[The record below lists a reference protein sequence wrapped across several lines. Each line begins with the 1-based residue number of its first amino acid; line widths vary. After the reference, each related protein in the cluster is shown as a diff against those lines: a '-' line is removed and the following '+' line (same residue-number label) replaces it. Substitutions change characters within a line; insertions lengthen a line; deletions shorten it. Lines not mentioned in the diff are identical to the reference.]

1 MALNQVSSVV
11 LDDVNDKKQVKYLNK
26 DFGEFKRSLIEF
38 TKFYYPDD
46 YQDFSDASPGS
57 IFIDMAAYIGDV
69 LSYYTDHTFK
79 ESLLAYAEEREN
91 IVSIAQ
97 GFGYTP
103 KIVSPSYCTAE
114 LSFLV
119 PADADGNLDP
129 NYLPKIA
136 RNSTFS
142 ANTQFDSGVFLLDE
156 LCDFANASNRE
167 IVPYTVDGTTSLP
180 TSYVVTKTVKLIAAR
195 TKIQEYTVGSP
206 EKFLKIQL
214 PNERIVDIVSVV
226 DEEGNSWYE
235 VDNLS
240 QDYRFEDVLIETT
253 TSVSQSFF
261 PSSALYKIKPIKTNR
276 RFVKR
281 LNRDLRYELIF
292 GSGTGDL
299 SDVFEDID
307 YKSVY
312 NEEYL
317 QNMTNVAL
325 DTLNFTNSNAFG
337 LAPGNTVLTITYRTA
352 TGLASNVP
360 ARSITN
366 VGTLTTINETRTFST
381 AELNTFNQVIASA
394 AIINT
399 TPARGG
405 INDPTTEQI
414 RQEAL
419 GYVNAQAR
427 IVTARDYESRVLS
440 MPSKYGAVAKAFVV
454 TDDAINA
461 IQRYTRE
468 AQFSQDTLT
477 PEDDVLYVDD
487 RPINTNVNLYVLGF
501 DQNKRLTE
509 LNGLIKQN
517 IKKFLTGYRML
528 TDRINILDA
537 FRVSIGIHYSII
549 VYQGFNTYDV
559 LAQCSDR
566 VRKYFN
572 IDRWSINQ
580 PIILDDLI
588 LEIAKVN
595 GVQSVPKLQI
605 VNKYQQRHGS
615 DYAPW
620 IYDLST
626 YRTDPSNGPNI
637 RNRIVYPSA
646 DPCIF
651 ELRYPQDDIVGTAL
665 Q

>member
-1 MALNQVSSVV
+1 MALNQVSSVL
-11 LDDVNDKKQVKYLNK
+11 LDTNNDKKQVKYLSK
-26 DFGEFKRSLIEF
+26 DFGEFKRNLIEF

-57 IFIDMAAYIGDV
+57 IFIDMASYVGDV

-79 ESLLAYAEEREN
+79 ESLLAYAEEKEN
-91 IVSIAQ
+91 VISIAQ

-103 KIVSPSYCTAE
+103 RIVSPSYCTAD

-119 PADADGNLDP
+119 PATADGNLDTK
-129 NYLPKIA
+129 YLPKIG
-136 RNSTFS
+136 RNSTFT

-156 LCDFANASNRE
+156 LCDFADARNRE
-167 IVPYTVDGTTSLP
+167 IVPYTIDGATNQPTTF
-180 TSYVVTKTVKLIAAR
+180 VVTKQVNLIAAS
-195 TKIQEYTVGSP
+195 TKNYEYTITNP

-214 PNERIVDIVSVV
+214 PNDRIVDIVSVV
-226 DEEGNSWYE
+226 DDEGNNWYE

-253 TSVSQSFF
+253 PAVSGSDF
-261 PSSALYKIKPIKTNR
+261 PAEALYRLKPVKTNR

-281 LNRDLRYELIF
+281 LNRDLRYELVF

-325 DTLNFTNSNAFG
+325 DTLNFTNSNSFG
-337 LAPGNTVLTITYRTA
+337 LAPGNTTLTIRYRTA
-352 TGLASNVP
+352 TGLAANVP

-366 VGTLTTINETRTFST
+366 IGNLNTLNETRTLSV
-381 AELNTFNQVIASA
+381 AERSTFNQVISSA
-394 AIINT
+394 TVINT

-405 INDPTTEQI
+405 LNDPTTEQI

-419 GYVNAQAR
+419 GYINAQAR
-427 IVTARDYESRVLS
+427 IVTAKDYQSRVLS
-440 MPSKYGAVAKAFVV
+440 MPAKYGSVAKAFVV
-454 TDDAINA
+454 SDQTINTITRYTKESELTIESLDPTDDIL
-461 IQRYTRE
+461 
-468 AQFSQDTLT
+468 F
-477 PEDDVLYVDD
+477 VDD
-487 RPINTNVNLYVLGF
+487 SPVNTNVNLYVLGF

-509 LNGLIKQN
+509 VNSTVKKN
-517 IKKFLTGYRML
+517 IKDFLTGYRML

-537 FRVSIGIHYSII
+537 FRVSIGVNYTVV

-566 VRKYFN
+566 IRRYFD

-580 PIILDDLI
+580 PIIIDDII

-595 GVQSVPKLQI
+595 GVQSVPKIEI
-605 VNKYQQRHGS
+605 VNKYQQRDGS
-615 DYAPW
+615 DYAPYT
-620 IYDLST
+620 YDLST
-626 YRTDPSNGPNI
+626 RKNDPSNGPNI
-637 RNRIVYPSA
+637 RDRVIYPSA

>member
-11 LDDVNDKKQVKYLNK
+11 LDNTNDKKQVKYLSK
-26 DFGEFKRSLIEF
+26 DFAEFKRNLIEF

-57 IFIDMAAYIGDV
+57 IFIDMASYIGDV
-69 LSYYTDHTFK
+69 LSFYTDHTFK

-91 IVSIAQ
+91 VVSIAQ

-103 KIVSPSYCTAE
+103 RIVSPSFCTAE

-119 PADADGNLDP
+119 PATADGNVDP
-129 NYLPKIA
+129 TYLPKIG
-136 RNSTFS
+136 RNSTFT

-156 LCDFANASNRE
+156 IIDFADASNRE
-167 IVPYTVDGTTSLP
+167 IVPYTVDNGTGQP
-180 TSYVVTKTVKLIAAR
+180 TTFVVTKLVTLISAS
-195 TKIQEYTVGSP
+195 TKNFEYTVGSP

-214 PNERIVDIVSVV
+214 PAEKIVDIVSVI

-240 QDYRFEDVLIETT
+240 QDYRFEDVLIET
-253 TSVSQSFF
+253 SAPVSASAF
-261 PSSALYKIKPIKTNR
+261 PSSALYRLKPIKTNR

-281 LNRDLRYELIF
+281 LNRDLRYELVF

-317 QNMTNVAL
+317 QNVTNVAL
-325 DTLNFTNSNAFG
+325 DTLNFTNSNSFG
-337 LAPGNTVLTITYRTA
+337 LAPGNTTLTVTYRVA

-366 VGTLTTINETRTFST
+366 VGNLITLNETRTLSG
-381 AELNTFNQVIASA
+381 AELSTFNQVITSA
-394 AIINT
+394 TVVNNT
-399 TPARGG
+399 AARGG
-405 INDPTTEQI
+405 LNDPTTEQI

-419 GYVNAQAR
+419 GYINAQAR
-427 IVTARDYESRVLS
+427 IVTARDYQSRVLS
-440 MPSKYGAVAKAFVV
+440 MPAKYGSVSKAFVV

-461 IQRYTRE
+461 ITRYTRE
-468 AQFSQDTLT
+468 SQLSIDSLD
-477 PEDDVLYVDD
+477 PEDDVLYVED
-487 RPINTNVNLYVLGF
+487 RPINTNVNLYLLGY

-509 LNGLIKQN
+509 VNNDVKNN
-517 IKKFLTGYRML
+517 IKEFLNRYRML

-537 FRVSIGIHYSII
+537 FRVSIGINYTI
-549 VYQGFNTYDV
+549 VVYRGFNTYDV
-559 LAQCSDR
+559 LAQCSDAIR
-566 VRKYFN
+566 RYFN
-572 IDRWSINQ
+572 IDRWQINQ
-580 PIILDDLI
+580 PIIIDDLI

-595 GVQSVPKLQI
+595 GVQSVPKIEI
-605 VNKYQQRHGS
+605 VNKYQQRDGS

-620 IYDLST
+620 TYDLST
-626 YRTDPSNGPNI
+626 RTNDPSNGPNI
-637 RNRIVYPSA
+637 RNRVIYPSA

-651 ELRYPQDDIVGTAL
+651 ELRYPQDDITGTAL